1 MGQGEGDDY
10 ESEQLQQQDQEQ
22 QQQQQYYAQL
32 QQHQQQQ
39 QQQQSQQQ
47 TSQQQTFQ
55 QQQQQQ
61 PLQNDSHS
69 VILVTAG
76 YDNTIRF
83 WEALSGICSRTIKHP
98 DSQVNR
104 LCISPDK
111 TILAAAGNHSVRLYD
126 INNPNE
132 NPFVVFGDHTGNITA
147 TGFHGEGRWMFTAS
161 EDGHLKIWDTR
172 SGRNPPVLTRNF
184 GNGAPINDAVMHA
197 NQGELVTCDQNG
209 SVKIWDLAAH
219 SCTHELVPEEGVAM
233 RSVSVAS
240 DGSMMVAGNNKGRVY
255 VWRMS
260 NTSSDNPE
268 IVPITKFT
276 AHNDYI
282 LRCLLSPDTKLLA
295 TCSADKTVKIWST
308 EEDFKLV
315 LTLTGHQ
322 RWVWDCAFSADSAYL
337 VTASSDHVSRLW
349 ELGQGE
355 TIRQYNGHH
364 KAAVCV
370 ALNDLSIGYP

>member
-1 MGQGEGDDY
+1 MAT
-10 ESEQLQQQDQEQ
+10 EQSQEQ
-22 QQQQQYYAQL
+22 YY
-32 QQHQQQQ
+32 
-39 QQQQSQQQ
+39 SQ
-47 TSQQQTFQ
+47 Q

-126 INNPNE
+126 INSTNE

-172 SGRNPPVLTRNF
+172 SKANPVATRNF
-184 GNGAPINDAVMHA
+184 DNGAAINDAVMHA
-197 NQGELVTCDQNG
+197 NQGELITCDQNG
-209 SVKIWDLAAH
+209 AVKIWDLAAH
-219 SCTHELVPEEGVAM
+219 ACTHALVPEEGVPM
-233 RSVSVAS
+233 RSVTVAS
-240 DGSMMVAGNNKGRVY
+240 DGSMLVAANNKGMCY

-260 NTSSDNPE
+260 STCSDDAD
-268 IVPITKFT
+268 IVPVKKFQ

-282 LRCLLSPDTKLLA
+282 VRCVLSPDTKLLA
-295 TCSADKTVKIWST
+295 TCSADKTVKIWDT
-308 EEDFKLV
+308 EKDFKLA

-337 VTASSDHVSRLW
+337 VTASSDHVARLW
-349 ELGQGE
+349 ELSQGE

-370 ALNDLSIGYP
+370 ALNDLSIGYS